1 MNNKE
6 ILAQIEAINDRI
18 NKIERK
24 NYDLSA
30 IIDEV
35 SMSDLYNIGRK
46 KPLTI
51 KEIRVSRR
59 DMIHQ
64 AIITYTNKGNKI

>member
-51 KEIRVSRR
+51 KEIRVPRR

-64 AIITYTNKGNKI
+64 AIITYTNKGDKI